1 MKRTIIAFVAVLT
14 TSIAYCQE
22 PTTLK
27 QENLKG
33 NVSAVR
39 SSSYVFSENFGNP
52 TEGELR
58 KIEITLFDQYG
69 RAILY
74 NIDDTDYG
82 KCFGIATYKIDGENT
97 VAEVSLLG
105 IKKSLKELGTINE
118 LINNQ
123 VLTEIDKK
131 KREIVYNNNIVVK
144 YDILTRFYPAK
155 KYELTYRKAAKLIEN
170 GTYECKLYDKSG
182 QSYLDFKETYNTNGQ
197 LIELDNERQF
207 NKVSSYNK
215 DILISD
221 AGKYQYNKKGQLVSY
236 TQQKN
241 SFRNKKEY
249 VYNDHGDIIQI
260 STLVSKDK
268 SEVYNK
274 TGEVIYNDYKYD
286 EKGNWIYRIVSNG
299 KQNLYIEKR
308 RIDYCNTSE
317 EIEEKVKNIYSIIPV
332 TNIKNANEFGDFY
345 DKYLKKYYVAV
356 IPLVNYDPKYAS
368 VKNADKASVFIEVS
382 FNDLN
387 CYGRFNRRLVTLK
400 RNDKISSIAHEI
412 NSDGIENMKYSY
424 RNGKIIM
431 NNDEYE
437 IDSTGTLKN
446 TTKNIIFKEGNMK
459 EEINRFVGR

>member
-1 MKRTIIAFVAVLT
+1 MKKVIIAFVAVLT

-27 QENLKG
+27 RENLKG
-33 NVSAVR
+33 NVFAVR
-39 SSSYVFSENFGNP
+39 SSSYAFSENFGNP
-52 TEGELR
+52 TEGKLR
-58 KIEITLFDQYG
+58 KIDITLFDQYG

-74 NIDDTDYG
+74 NFDDTSYG
-82 KCFGIATYKIDGENT
+82 NCFGFVTYKIDGENT
-97 VAEVSLLG
+97 VADVSLLDV
-105 IKKSLKELGTINE
+105 KKNLKELGTINE

-123 VLTEIDKK
+123 VLTEIYK
-131 KREIVYNNNIVVK
+131 KREIVYNNNILVR
-144 YDILTRFYPAK
+144 YDILTRYSPTK
-155 KYELTYRKAAKLIEN
+155 KYELTYRKAAKLIGN
-170 GTYECKLYDKSG
+170 GTYECKLYDENG

-207 NKVSSYNK
+207 NRVSSYNK

-221 AGKYQYNKKGQLVSY
+221 AGKYQYNNKGQLVSY

-249 VYNDHGDIIQI
+249 VYNNHGDIIQI

-308 RIDYCNTSE
+308 QIDYCNTSE

-332 TNIKNANEFGDFY
+332 QNIKNANEFGDFY
-345 DKYLKKYYVAV
+345 DKYLKKDYVAV

-382 FNDLN
+382 FKDIY
-387 CYGRFNRRLVTLK
+387 CYGRFIRRLVTLK
-400 RNDKISSIAHEI
+400 KNDKISSIAHEI
-412 NSDGIENMKYSY
+412 NSDGIEKMKYSY

-431 NNDEYE
+431 NDEEYE
-437 IDSTGTLKN
+437 IDSTGTLRN

-459 EEINRFVGR
+459 EEINRFIGR